1 MDPRRWP
8 EWFCETGPAVF
19 PSFCPSVLPS
29 VRVYSWNCI
38 ISFFLNFGTVLE
50 IYMKLCVTEADFPE
64 KNFLLRKL
72 GKWTKNGPKTGFFEF
87 IEKFCHYL
95 LLTLPYDEIYFICC
109 ISAQIPYLGKF
120 LFLRYGPKCSQAI
133 RLQDFSINHIS
144 RANQWNSV
152 IFCMFI
158 RIYIN

>member
-8 EWFCETGPAVF
+8 EWFCETGSAVF

-109 ISAQIPYLGKF
+109 KF
-120 LFLRYGPKCSQAI
+120 LHKFHIWENFCSWDMGQNVLRQSDCKIFQSTISLEQ
-133 RLQDFSINHIS
+133 INEI
-144 RANQWNSV
+144 AWFFV
-152 IFCMFI
+152 CLYKFT
-158 RIYIN
+158 